1 MQKSKQTYVAPE
13 MAVIE
18 DVYEGAICTYSLI
31 YPGEGG
37 PNPPAARGG
46 YYDGQNGL
54 PSDTRYG
61 KSHTQIWN

>member
-1 MQKSKQTYVAPE
+1 MDKMKLKYVAPE
-13 MAVIE
+13 MAVID

-37 PNPPAARGG
+37 PVPPAARGG
-46 YYDGQNGL
+46 YYDGQNSL
-54 PSDTRYG
+54 RSDTRYG

>member
-1 MQKSKQTYVAPE
+1 MQKCKQTYVAPE

-37 PNPPAARGG
+37 PNPPAARRG
-46 YYDGQNGL
+46 YHGEGDSSNG
-54 PSDTRYG
+54 RYG
-61 KSHTQIWN
+61 RSTTQIWN